1 MNILNEEIFRR
12 PETLKIDEQ
21 FDIIIKRFK
30 SKEFREGINRGSIN
44 PSKELKQNLK
54 NIETAIESLFAGDII
69 LRFDDHS
76 DFNRLDFGMCIYP
89 STKELHG
96 LLEDAIENK
105 GEGFYLGDCHNCLV
119 FIDLALINIILKND
133 WNGRYLTSVLLH
145 ELGHKIYVSTQEDI
159 LSGRAMVTVKV
170 GGKERVFKGL
180 IAEVTS
186 TVIYF
191 ILLFLSFSLAIK
203 QLNSKYVRS
212 EHMSDSVAVKYGY
225 ALEIYR
231 ILDSFYT
238 LTKSNKKR
246 ADFNVLAK
254 IYDKITNKNNTSKQ
268 RRDMV
273 EALIKQE
280 LSSSDNINE
289 KNYLK
294 SVLKEVE
301 SIKIKNEDSMDSIIS
316 NGFTAY
322 LEECLKVMA
331 EDALSTVNEE
341 DNTSQEMYNE
351 AYKFYTENYP
361 IFNEKV
367 TLFPIDMD
375 KANKI
380 MNSNAVIKKTIK
392 QMEKEFTPIKS
403 EAELNPIQKKVIEN
417 KIKEI
422 EQSYKT
428 KGGNLDV
435 NLNTTIGVGVGGTS
449 TETHIEMRNIV
460 LMPLNGKLCIVEAND
475 KGNIISITAIFAKTS
490 GKLKFIRFQ
499 IAIFK

>member
-1 MNILNEEIFRR
+1 MSILLNEEIFRR

-30 SKEFREGINRGSIN
+30 SKEFREGVANGSIN

-54 NIETAIESLFAGDII
+54 NIENAIESLFAGDII

-76 DFNRLDFGMCIYP
+76 NFNKLDFGMCIYP

-119 FIDLALINIILKND
+119 FIDLALVNIVIKND
-133 WNGRYLTSVLLH
+133 WNGRYFTSVLLH
-145 ELGHKIYVSTQEDI
+145 ELGHKIYVKTQDDI
-159 LSGRAMVTVKV
+159 VNGTTTVMVKI
-170 GGKERVFKGL
+170 GDKEKVFKGF
-180 IAEVTS
+180 IAEVATS
-186 TVIYF
+186 LIYF
-191 ILLFLSFSLAIK
+191 VFLFIVYAFSLK
-203 QLNSKYVRS
+203 SLNTRYVKS
-212 EHMSDSVAVKYGY
+212 EHMSDTIAVKYGY

-231 ILDSFYT
+231 VLDVFYS
-238 LTKSNKKR
+238 LTKAHKKR
-246 ADFNVLAK
+246 SSFNILFKFYEK
-254 IYDKITNKNNTSKQ
+254 IVNKNNTSRQ
-268 RRDMV
+268 RRDLV
-273 EALIKQE
+273 EELIKRE
-280 LSSSDNINE
+280 LAVSDDINE

-294 SVLKEVE
+294 SVLKEVDN
-301 SIKIKNEDSMDSIIS
+301 IKIKNEDSIV
-316 NGFTAY
+316 NGFIAY
-322 LEECLKVMA
+322 LEEYLKDVS
-331 EDALSTVNEE
+331 EDILSTLNEE
-341 DNTSQEMYNE
+341 DNTSSEIYNE
-351 AYKFYTENYP
+351 AYRFYTEHYD
-361 IFNEKV
+361 IFNEKF

-375 KANKI
+375 KANNI
-380 MNSNAVIKKTIK
+380 MTSNAVIKKTLK
-392 QMEKEFTPIKS
+392 QVEKDFSPIKS

-428 KGGNLDV
+428 KGSKLDI
-435 NLNTTIGVGVGGTS
+435 NLNTKIGIGAGGTS
-449 TETHIEMRNIV
+449 SETHLNMRNIV
-460 LMPLNGKLCIVEAND
+460 LMPLDNKLCIVEAND